1 MGAESPEP
9 FFSILTTA
17 YRTEQYLP
25 EAIESVLSQ
34 TRGDWELIVVDNGYS
49 DDIARIVGTYADD
62 HRIGLIRQAN
72 RGYGGGV
79 TAAAGTARGRVLTV
93 LDSDDLLRP
102 DFCERVGAVFEAEPH
117 VAAVGCDATL
127 FGFGDGT
134 ERGYL
139 RSIGYR
145 NRKRHVDVPL
155 TFSDVLGGIVPYYSG
170 AVRRDVWNAVGGY
183 TAPAGVEE
191 DVLLW
196 LRITAAGWD
205 VRLLDDRLARCRVRA
220 DSSSRDPSRVE
231 AFDERLQATFLSLA
245 GGPVQRRAV
254 DPTLRRLR
262 YHQFLR
268 RARWALLE
276 GDVRSAR
283 RAARTAFGQKPSLR
297 AATVVS
303 ALAVAPG
310 VLRRV
315 HPLKQHLSGT
325 VRRYGVAGARIVRPV
340 RGSG

>member
-139 RSIGYR
+139 RSISYR

-183 TAPAGVEE
+183 TAPPVSRRTSCCGCASRPQAGTCGCSTT
-191 DVLLW
+191 DW
-196 LRITAAGWD
+196 RGAGCE
-205 VRLLDDRLARCRVRA
+205 RTRPRA
-220 DSSSRDPSRVE
+220 IRP
-231 AFDERLQATFLSLA
+231 
-245 GGPVQRRAV
+245 G
-254 DPTLRRLR
+254 
-262 YHQFLR
+262 
-268 RARWALLE
+268 W
-276 GDVRSAR
+276 
-283 RAARTAFGQKPSLR
+283 KPS
-297 AATVVS
+297 TS
-303 ALAVAPG
+303 DC
-310 VLRRV
+310 RRRSC
-315 HPLKQHLSGT
+315 L
-325 VRRYGVAGARIVRPV
+325 
-340 RGSG
+340 